1 MAKILGFLHRLEWYS
16 PYTNPPDGE
25 ERVLAEVFMAVTME
39 GCRQCPKEI
48 EDLYLE
54 LRRKKN
60 GSTGYSHTIRAL
72 TAPVKSRDPEILARI
87 RVNRMEKR
95 MRERFPLFA
104 EEYIREELRRK
115 RAYYEGITDPAIEEA
130 REAAEMEHAE
140 LLRRLGLIQ

>member
-25 ERVLAEVFMAVTME
+25 ERVLAEVFMAANEE
-39 GCRQCPKEI
+39 GCRQCPREI

-54 LRRKKN
+54 LRRRKN

-72 TAPVKSRDPEILARI
+72 SAPVKSRDPEFLARI

-104 EEYIREELRRK
+104 EEYIREELRK
-115 RAYYEGITDPAIEEA
+115 NGAYYEGITDPAIEEA
-130 REAAEMEHAE
+130 REAAELEHAE
-140 LLRRLGLIQ
+140 LLKRLGLI